1 MAALLAAV
9 KFIAKQMATPI
20 AAKSPGAKKI
30 PLLFVPKVIT
40 PIPMSA
46 PKIVKIILLVI
57 GSDKNIQLIIA
68 ANIGEVLIM
77 KRALAIEVNSIE
89 TTNSKV
95 PKE

>member
-1 MAALLAAV
+1 
-9 KFIAKQMATPI
+9 
-20 AAKSPGAKKI
+20 
-30 PLLFVPKVIT
+30 
-40 PIPMSA
+40 MSA
-46 PKIVKIILLVI
+46 PKIIKIILFVI

-77 KRALAIEVNSIE
+77 KRAFAIEVNSIE